1 MKQSAFIEHAKEM
14 LESDS
19 RLGALFLG
27 GSFGRGSADDYS
39 DLDFVGVAA
48 TADHIEMATAWRET
62 VASFAPVVY
71 WSQRSGGGLLLNA
84 VTEEWLRIDLWLV
97 DTSFFLENLLSPA
110 PHYAQSTVKMLVDR
124 HDIASKLPASLL
136 ATSPNPDTVNYLI
149 GEFIRVLGLIA
160 VGMGR
165 GEDVLGVTGAGLLR
179 DLLTRLMV
187 EETQSPERGGMLHL
201 SRTVTPEQMAVL
213 RALPYPG
220 PHREEILA
228 AHWATAAAFFPRARA
243 LADDAGIT
251 WPTAFE
257 AATRR
262 HLQRAFGADFLAW

>member
-1 MKQSAFIEHAKEM
+1 MKQRAFIEHATEALK
-14 LESDS
+14 SDS
-19 RLGALFLG
+19 RLDALFLG
-27 GSFGRGSADDYS
+27 GSFGRDSADDYS

-48 TADHIEMATAWRET
+48 AADHVETATAWRKA
-62 VASFAPVVY
+62 VAGFAPVVY

-84 VTEEWLRIDLWLV
+84 ITEDWLRIDLWLV
-97 DTSFFLENLLSPA
+97 DTSSFLENLLSTA
-110 PHYAQSTVKMLVDR
+110 PHYARSTLKPLIDR
-124 HDIASKLPASLL
+124 DGIASKLPASLP
-136 ATSPNPDTVNYLI
+136 ATSPNPGTVDYLI
-149 GEFIRVLGLIA
+149 SEFIRVLGLIA

-187 EETQSPERGGMLHL
+187 EETHSPERGGMLHL

-243 LADDAGIT
+243 LANHLGIT

-257 AATRR
+257 AATQR
-262 HLQRAFGADFLAW
+262 HLQRAFGADFIPW